1 MLYKIVQDIPGRVRL
16 RCGQGLISSDEACGI
31 VEALRAVEGVE
42 EARVSPANGGILIIY
57 QGSQARDAA
66 IAVVDGLNVLSLP
79 TAASDTSIAMV
90 QENDEFHRKLITMV
104 GGRVLRKLLLPYQV
118 RVVLTVLKSVKFIVK
133 GLKHLL
139 RGQLTVEVLDATAIF
154 ASMMQGQFSSA
165 SSVMFLLSLSDV
177 LQEHTNARTRLALT
191 DSLMIRAE
199 KVWAVDEQGK
209 DVEVRME
216 DVECGMLVRVRTGQ
230 SIPVDGTVI
239 EGEGEVNEAS
249 MTGESA
255 LVHKHADSTVFA
267 GTVCEDGNMVVRVSA
282 LPGASRIDQI
292 VSLVENSSELKAGA
306 QSRAEHMA
314 DALVPIN
321 FAAFFIVLAITRNV
335 TKALSVLM
343 VDYSCAIKLSMPVAV
358 MSAMREA
365 SSYGAVVKGGKYL
378 EALAEADVVVFDKT
392 GTLTKAAPEVE
403 KIVLTGDMDEKSA
416 LKLAACL
423 EEHFPHSLARAVV
436 QAAVEEGVHHEDED
450 HAEVEY
456 IVAHGIASS
465 VKGNRVVLGSAHFV
479 FDDEGVEMPE
489 GIMDRLHEEAPMA
502 STIFMGV
509 EGKLEAVLC
518 VSDPLRE
525 EAADVVSKLRELGFE
540 KCVMLTGDS
549 PIAARAVAKKVGL
562 DEYRAQVLPED
573 KSNFVEEMK
582 AAGHKV
588 VMVGDGIN
596 DSPALAAANVSVAL
610 NDASDVARAVADVT
624 VLDSSLESLVTMREL
639 SQALM
644 QRIHSN
650 YRFIVT
656 FNTLLIALGL
666 FGVIGNTTG
675 AYLHNGS
682 TVAITALNTRPL
694 LKEPAQ
700 DQDREQEGEAAA

>member
-1 MLYKIVQDIPGRVRL
+1 
-16 RCGQGLISSDEACGI
+16 
-31 VEALRAVEGVE
+31 
-42 EARVSPANGGILIIY
+42 
-57 QGSQARDAA
+57 
-66 IAVVDGLNVLSLP
+66 
-79 TAASDTSIAMV
+79 
-90 QENDEFHRKLITMV
+90 
-104 GGRVLRKLLLPYQV
+104 
-118 RVVLTVLKSVKFIVK
+118 
-133 GLKHLL
+133 
-139 RGQLTVEVLDATAIF
+139 
-154 ASMMQGQFSSA
+154 
-165 SSVMFLLSLSDV
+165 
-177 LQEHTNARTRLALT
+177 
-191 DSLMIRAE
+191 
-199 KVWAVDEQGK
+199 
-209 DVEVRME
+209 
-216 DVECGMLVRVRTGQ
+216 
-230 SIPVDGTVI
+230 
-239 EGEGEVNEAS
+239 

-255 LVHKHADSTVFA
+255 LVHKHVDSTVYA
-267 GTVCEDGNMVVRVSA
+267 GTVCEDGNMVIRVDA

-292 VSLVENSSELKAGA
+292 VSMVEDSAELKAGV

-321 FAAFFIVLAITRNV
+321 FAVFFLVLAITRNV
-335 TKALSVLM
+335 PKALSVLM

-365 SSYGAVVKGGKYL
+365 SARGAVIKGGKYL
-378 EALAEADVVVFDKT
+378 EALADADVVVFDKT

-403 KIVLTGDMDEKSA
+403 KIITMGDMDEDCA

-436 QAAVEEGVHHEDED
+436 QAAVDRGVHHEDED

-456 IVAHGIASS
+456 VVAHGIASS
-465 VKGNRVVLGSAHFV
+465 LQGKRVVLGSAHFV

-509 EGKLEAVLC
+509 DGKLEAVLC
-518 VSDPLRE
+518 ISDPLRE
-525 EAADVVSKLRELGFE
+525 EAAEVVSRLRRMGFG
-540 KCVMLTGDS
+540 KFVMLTGDS
-549 PIAARAVAKKVGL
+549 PVAARAVAAKVGI
-562 DEYRAQVLPED
+562 DEYHAQVLPED
-573 KSNFVEEMK
+573 KSRYVEELK

-610 NDASDVARAVADVT
+610 SDASDVARAVADVT
-624 VLDSSLESLVTMREL
+624 VLDSSLESLVMLREL
-639 SQALM
+639 SEGLM
-644 QRIHSN
+644 ERIHSN

-666 FGVIGNTTG
+666 FGVIGSTTG

-694 LKEPAQ
+694 L
-700 DQDREQEGEAAA
+700 REAKAE